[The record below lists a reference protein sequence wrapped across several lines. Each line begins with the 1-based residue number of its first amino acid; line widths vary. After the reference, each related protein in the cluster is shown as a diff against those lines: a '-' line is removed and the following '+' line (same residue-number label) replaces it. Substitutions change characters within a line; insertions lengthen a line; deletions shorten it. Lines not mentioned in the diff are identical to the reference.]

1 MIPTDDNCLEESMSD
16 PLIESFSSNEATN
29 ATASTSNEAT
39 NTIASTSNEATNTTA
54 STSNE
59 ATNTIAS
66 TSNEATN
73 ATTSTSNSAS
83 LPLFDDS
90 SECVQL
96 SKNESSENED
106 QELCFNDESE
116 FFIFSLYIFTNN
128 NN

>member
-39 NTIASTSNEATNTTA
+39 NTIASTSNEAI
-54 STSNE
+54 
-59 ATNTIAS
+59 NTIA
-66 TSNEATN
+66 
-73 ATTSTSNSAS
+73 STSNSAS

-128 NN
+128 NNWI